1 MCAARYHSLVIEAAS
16 LPSVLRVTAYS
27 VDDEEIMAVE
37 HRHHA
42 IVGVQFH
49 PESAA
54 TEYGYRILD
63 RFLHGAASLA
73 HLPVTADAR
82 AAS

>member
-16 LPSVLRVTAYS
+16 LPSDLRVTAYA

-37 HRHHA
+37 HRYHT
-42 IVGVQFH
+42 IIGVQFH

-54 TEYGYRILD
+54 TEYGYCILD
-63 RFLHGAASLA
+63 RFLHGAASVA
-73 HLPVTADAR
+73 NLPVTADAR
-82 AAS
+82 AIS